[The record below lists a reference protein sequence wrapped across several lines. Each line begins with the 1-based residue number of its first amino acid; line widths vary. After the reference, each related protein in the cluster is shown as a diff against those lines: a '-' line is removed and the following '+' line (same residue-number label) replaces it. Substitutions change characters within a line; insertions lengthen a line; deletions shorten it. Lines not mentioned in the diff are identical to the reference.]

1 MATAF
6 RELRPN
12 ANDAPWSRNDR
23 RWLHSHLAKSRCLCR
38 ALHHGR
44 SLWLAGH
51 PSLDD
56 LRAEGYETILAS
68 LDSDVGQTVAT
79 VERVAGDL
87 PQLQERVRRTAQA
100 VLPAVVA
107 IRNPVQKPSEMGRHQ
122 KNYASG
128 VIITADGIVLSQWHV
143 SHWQV
148 SEDGDGATIRAD
160 SSPTCSAGDRTTIIL
175 HDGRECPAELLG
187 ANRTHDVSLLR
198 LIEPG
203 PYPHVPIRTTASVEV
218 GDWVL
223 KIGHP
228 LGYRKGRSAPVRL
241 GRVICGT
248 EEIFGADYMWAGGD
262 SGGPCFSLDGQ
273 LLGIDGSGG
282 YSLVRMQLHDA
293 EITRHAG
300 GWRLSG
306 VTGSKLIYP
315 LLDAMRRGEVSPYD
329 MEAPKSTARWTPA
342 RVYKRRTT
350 PTAPQRW
357 LGTGRSWSL
366 LAPALSWC

>member
-1 MATAF
+1 MAVLF
-6 RELRPN
+6 
-12 ANDAPWSRNDR
+12 
-23 RWLHSHLAKSRCLCR
+23 
-38 ALHHGR
+38 G
-44 SLWLAGH
+44 WLAIR
-51 PSLDD
+51 LWMTYCADADADD
-56 LRAEGYETILAS
+56 LAS

-79 VERVAGDL
+79 VERVRGRPTATAKNGSAEPPKQCSRPL
-87 PQLQERVRRTAQA
+87 LQSGIQFE
-100 VLPAVVA
+100 
-107 IRNPVQKPSEMGRHQ
+107 KPSEMGRHQ

-143 SHWQV
+143 SHWKV

-160 SSPTCSAGDRTTIIL
+160 SSPTCSAGDRTTVIL

-198 LIEPG
+198 LLEPG
-203 PYPHVPIRTTASVEV
+203 PYPHVPIRATAPVEV

-248 EEIFGADYMWAGGD
+248 EEIFGTDYMWAGGD

-293 EITRHAG
+293 EHLPTHRRMEIIQRHGKQAH
-300 GWRLSG
+300 RLS
-306 VTGSKLIYP
+306 
-315 LLDAMRRGEVSPYD
+315 A
-329 MEAPKSTARWTPA
+329 
-342 RVYKRRTT
+342 
-350 PTAPQRW
+350 
-357 LGTGRSWSL
+357 
-366 LAPALSWC
+366 